1 MLDHRLTSYIVI
13 TVCMASMLVAAC
25 RRQQTLM
32 APPSALPAVVD
43 PWKEAALKVEQDRG
57 EPVGR
62 TARVDV
68 PDEVKHY
75 SDRRR
80 FLAIQIAESRKHR
93 MRTPHDFAELIEQI
107 QSRELVEVPQIGKGY
122 ILYGVG
128 LSATEDPFS
137 HYDPATGDSVPLFGN
152 DTELKEAYEGLDRSL
167 DELIET
173 IKRLR
178 MELRNA
184 PRRDRDLRRS
194 LQSELDENE
203 RSVARINKQKKLLD
217 SYYQTR
223 AKKRMLESEY
233 QLISAKAGQ
242 FTDATYNLQAGA
254 SRKAFKARL
263 LSYLRPSALKVL
275 ESVAQ
280 SYEAR
285 FGRPL
290 AVTSLVRTEQYQRQL
305 TSSNPNATLVRTPP
319 HTTGLAFDI
328 LYMYMSAAEQTFLM
342 SELGRLR
349 QEARIEVLREN
360 RDHFHVFAFMEG
372 ARPAERLI
380 KASLGLVGPEPR
392 RVRPKSAAR
401 KRSPTRRARAR
412 RR

>member
-1 MLDHRLTSYIVI
+1 
-13 TVCMASMLVAAC
+13 
-25 RRQQTLM
+25 
-32 APPSALPAVVD
+32 
-43 PWKEAALKVEQDRG
+43 
-57 EPVGR
+57 
-62 TARVDV
+62 
-68 PDEVKHY
+68 
-75 SDRRR
+75 
-80 FLAIQIAESRKHR
+80 
-93 MRTPHDFAELIEQI
+93 
-107 QSRELVEVPQIGKGY
+107 
-122 ILYGVG
+122 
-128 LSATEDPFS
+128 
-137 HYDPATGDSVPLFGN
+137 VPLFGN

-254 SRKAFKARL
+254 SRKAVKARL

-372 ARPAERLI
+372 ERPEESLI
-380 KASLGLVGPEPR
+380 KASLGIVGPGPR
-392 RVRPKSAAR
+392 QAKRRAKGTPR
-401 KRSPTRRARAR
+401 KRALTKRTTKP
-412 RR
+412 